1 MKELTDLDLVILDSN
16 NKPLRFHDG
25 DIVIY
30 NDPNEAKEDCLN
42 GDRVV
47 KGTEL
52 HDRLRI
58 EIERQINR

>member
-1 MKELTDLDLVILDSN
+1 MKKLTDVDLVILDSN
-16 NKPLRFHDG
+16 NKPLRFHSG

-30 NDPNEAKEDCLN
+30 NDPNEAEEDCLS

-47 KGTEL
+47 KATDL
-52 HDRLRI
+52 NVPLRI